1 MNKEGRWS
9 AEVKISKKWFI
20 FCIALIFFIVFT
32 YLVVMNQIEWFDNLM
47 YRQVR
52 DRCSIFGT
60 DFFLAVTSLVHPLV
74 LILITGILMMFLK
87 SKKLSLLALLNLCF
101 IGGLNIVLKA
111 IFMRERPIDFL
122 LFKEQG
128 YSYPSAHSMV
138 GMCFYGF
145 FIYLIWQSN
154 WKKRDKIICSVLLGM
169 IIFLIGLSRIYFRVH
184 YPSDVFAGFSVSLV
198 YLILFTHMIS
208 KKWS

>member
-1 MNKEGRWS
+1 M
-9 AEVKISKKWFI
+9 
-20 FCIALIFFIVFT
+20 ALIFFLVLT
-32 YLVVMNQIEWFDNLM
+32 YFVVMNQIDWFDNLL
-47 YRQVR
+47 YQQVR
-52 DRCSIFGT
+52 AWCSILGH
-60 DFFLAVTSLVHPLV
+60 DFFLAVTNLVHPLV
-74 LILITGILMMFLK
+74 LILITVILMIFLK
-87 SKKLSLLALLNLCF
+87 SRKLSLLSLFNLCF
-101 IGGLNIVLKA
+101 IGGVNIVLKT

-122 LFKEQG
+122 LFKEEG

-154 WKKRDKIICSVLLGM
+154 WKKINKIICSVLLGI

-184 YPSDVFAGFSVSLV
+184 YPSDVLAGFCVSLV
-198 YLILFTHMIS
+198 YLILVTHMIS